1 MVKGEGTM
9 RFSRVAF
16 TVITVLSLLGPAGT
30 LGPAIPAEAQEKPR
44 PGGVLTWFDYGDPGR
59 LDVHAES
66 PLVVQQA
73 TAGIWTGLLDYAPD
87 NPSKADGVLAQPQ
100 TDSPVGQTETFDL
113 RKGVKWHDGQPFS
126 AADVKVSFDRI
137 LNPEFQSPK
146 CGASLKPLVQSVEML
161 DAGTVEFRLKFAAA
175 PFLPSLASAWCRV
188 AAKHV
193 LAKHNDLNQ
202 PEAQIGTGPFRFKK
216 YERGSVIE
224 WEKNPN
230 YFIPGLPY
238 LDGVKQFILVGGPT
252 QLAAAKAAKVML
264 WDAWPPMRKTQAD
277 ELARARQDVDI
288 FQASINTIFLVY
300 LNSQKPPFNNP
311 DMRRAVNLAIDRQE
325 LVAKA
330 LEGAGVPCAILDPK
344 LVGDFALPPE
354 EVNRTPGCR
363 HPKDQDI
370 AEAKKLVE
378 KHYPSG
384 RDIEVAVRSVGNYV
398 DRAQLVLA
406 QLRKV
411 GIRGTLKTHESAAG
425 FAAWGKGDFT
435 IIATQ
440 DRSMDVNDPSGVFHI
455 AYTTQAGSNYG
466 RASDSR
472 VDDLAE
478 RALKE
483 ANHDKRKQLYWELQR
498 YLLTRGDHASV
509 AVGWVEGWFFTDKRL
524 RNYKPG
530 LTTYD
535 NNTFM
540 KVWLAQ

>member
-1 MVKGEGTM
+1 MAISKTL
-9 RFSRVAF
+9 RVLVGLA
-16 TVITVLSLLGPAGT
+16 LCAALAAPAVQ
-30 LGPAIPAEAQEKPR
+30 AQDKPR
-44 PGGVLTWFDYGDPGR
+44 SGGILTWFDYGDPGR

-73 TAGIWTGLLDYAPD
+73 TAGVFSGLLHYDPD
-87 NPSKADGVLAQPQ
+87 DPSKIAGDLAERWTVSPDGK
-100 TDSPVGQTETFDL
+100 TYTFHL

-126 AADVKVSFDRI
+126 AADVKASFDRI
-137 LNPEFQSPK
+137 LNPDFQSPK
-146 CGASLKPLVQSVEML
+146 CGASLKPMVAAVEML
-161 DAGTVEFRLKFAAA
+161 DPNTVQFRLKFPAA

-188 AAKHV
+188 AAKHI
-193 LAKHNDLNQ
+193 LAKYGDLNQ
-202 PEAQIGTGPFRFKK
+202 AEAQVGTGPFKFKK

-230 YFIPGLPY
+230 YFIVGVPY

-252 QLAAAKAAKVML
+252 QLAAAKAGKVML

-288 FQASINTIFLVY
+288 YQASINTIFLIY
-300 LNSQKPPFNNP
+300 LNSKKPPFDNA
-311 DMRRAVNLAIDRQE
+311 DLRRAVNLAIDRQE

-330 LEGAGVPCAILDPK
+330 LEGAGVPCGILDPK
-344 LVGDFALPPE
+344 LSGDFALPLE
-354 EVNRTPGCR
+354 EVNKVPGCR
-363 HPKDQDI
+363 QPKDADI

-378 KHYPSG
+378 KHHPG
-384 RDIEVAVRSVGNYV
+384 GVDIEIAVRSVGNYV
-398 DRAQLVLA
+398 DRAQLVIA

-425 FAAWGKGDFT
+425 YAAFGKGDFT
-435 IIATQ
+435 VIASQ

-455 AYTTQAGSNYG
+455 AYTTEGGSNYG
-466 RASDSR
+466 RMSDPK
-472 VDDLAE
+472 VDELAE

-483 ANHDKRKQLYWELQR
+483 SNKDKRRQAYWELQR
-498 YLLTRGDHASV
+498 YILTRGDTATV
-509 AVGWVEGWFFTDKRL
+509 AVAWVEGWFFKDKKVQ
-524 RNYKPG
+524 NYKPG

-540 KVWLAQ
+540 KVWLSP